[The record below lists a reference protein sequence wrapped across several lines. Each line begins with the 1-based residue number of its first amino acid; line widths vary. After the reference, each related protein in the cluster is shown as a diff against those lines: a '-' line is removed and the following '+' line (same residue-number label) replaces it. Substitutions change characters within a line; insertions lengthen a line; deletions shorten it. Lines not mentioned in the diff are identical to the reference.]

1 SLIPVVIKHLKFL
14 FGLALFAGE
23 VRAADLVWTNTAGG
37 NWGTAANWNP
47 NQVPGSTDNAFI
59 TTAGTYTVTVNAGA
73 TVASLQAGGGSGSR
87 MVALSS
93 TLTVNGDSLL
103 DTNCTFTITSGALTG
118 AGEITIKGSLN
129 WAGGTMSGT
138 GRTSIANGATLN
150 LNTTTHDLNRT
161 LQNDGTAT

>member
-1 SLIPVVIKHLKFL
+1 MPGAVPIDSRFTKRQSLIPVVIKHLKFL

-37 NWGTAANWNP
+37 NWGTAANWSP

-87 MVALSS
+87 TLALSS

-118 AGEITIKGSLN
+118 AGSTS
-129 WAGGTMSGT
+129 SGT
-138 GRTSIANGATLN
+138 RPGPTGESRAISIA
-150 LNTTTHDLNRT
+150 
-161 LQNDGTAT
+161 